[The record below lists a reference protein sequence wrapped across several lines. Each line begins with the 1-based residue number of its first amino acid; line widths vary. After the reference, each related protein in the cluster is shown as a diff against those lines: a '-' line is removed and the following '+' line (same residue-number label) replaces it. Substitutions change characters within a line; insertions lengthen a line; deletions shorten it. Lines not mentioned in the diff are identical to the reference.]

1 MIRFNP
7 LSRIYTQFTPLVRN
21 ARGTRNLFRPQNR
34 LALKS
39 VRNQSTTG
47 ANANSIPKAR
57 ATGSAGSGSSGSGNA
72 GSGSSGS
79 GKKPTGF
86 RALFKEYGYSAL
98 AIYFALSM
106 IDLPIIYVLVHTSG
120 KEQIEI
126 YENKV
131 KQTFGYGVSD
141 EELKKKQEINKIQ
154 EEIENKANPDQESK
168 ENQST
173 LSYIVSQFSWT
184 EFAIAYG
191 IHKSLAFIRLPV
203 TAAIT
208 PSTVAILR
216 RWGFKIGTDKLST
229 TATLAKDQLKAR
241 VGDVT
246 ASSSKFGV
254 RADKKKKWFDWF
266 F

>member
-21 ARGTRNLFRPQNR
+21 ASGSRNLFRPQHKLVLR
-34 LALKS
+34 S

-47 ANANSIPKAR
+47 ANANSIPKAK
-57 ATGSAGSGSSGSGNA
+57 ATGSAGSGSS

-120 KEQIEI
+120 KDQIEI

-141 EELKKKQEINKIQ
+141 EELKKRQEINKIQ
-154 EEIENKANPDQESK
+154 EEIENKENPEQESK
-168 ENQST
+168 ENQLT
-173 LSYIVSQFSWT
+173 LSWVVSQFSWT

-216 RWGFKIGTDKLST
+216 RWGFKIGTDKLSA
-229 TATLAKDQLKAR
+229 TASLAKDQLKAR